1 MKRKFSNLFYIGL
14 ALAVIGAILF
24 FSRVRIGSYLFP
36 RFGSFDTAPLFLVGW
51 ALCVALLVLRP
62 SKFTRYLMIA
72 VTLGL
77 VITVILS
84 AHIYF
89 TQTSMLSFFCILAML
104 FGGAGLMLK
113 EILKK

>member
-1 MKRKFSNLFYIGL
+1 MKKYSNTFYIGL
-14 ALAVIGAILF
+14 ALTIAGAILF

-36 RFGSFDTAPLFLVGW
+36 RFGSFDTAPLFLIGW
-51 ALCVALLVLRP
+51 ALCIALLVFRP

-72 VTLGL
+72 ATLGL

-89 TQTSMLSFFCILAML
+89 VQTPMLQFFVILAML
-104 FGGAGLMLK
+104 FGGAGLMLR
-113 EILKK
+113 EVLKK